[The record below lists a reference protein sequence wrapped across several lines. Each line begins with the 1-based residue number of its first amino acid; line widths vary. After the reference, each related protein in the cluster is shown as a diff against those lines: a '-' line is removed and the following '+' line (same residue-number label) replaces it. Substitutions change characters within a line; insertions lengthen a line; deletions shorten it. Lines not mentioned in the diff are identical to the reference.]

1 MPEVVE
7 VCITSLWLNH
17 ELKDSILSDIKIL
30 KGRYSRHPLPGL
42 NLFKKANN
50 YKIIKIES
58 KGKFMWFELK
68 DKNGKTLYI
77 LNKYGLT
84 GEWGFTEKD
93 YSGVEFTIKNK
104 NTTDNKK
111 LFFTDFRNFGT
122 LEITDKISRLN
133 KELNKI
139 APDFLKVSFTN
150 NEFHKRVVDYCSTD
164 ARKKREII
172 KVLMDQT
179 VKNSIG
185 SGLGN
190 YLSVS
195 ALYMAKI
202 SPYTSMEKI
211 AKSKVLS
218 NRLSESIKYI
228 VKLAFL
234 TSDTG
239 YFLDLDKGIEKF
251 LKTLRSNIFKNN
263 KHIYNFHPDIKI
275 KKGDKFK
282 FEVYGQDKDPYG
294 NDVVG
299 DKIIPGRTTYWV
311 PAIQK

>member
-7 VCITSLWLNH
+7 VCLTSIWLNH
-17 ELKDSILSDIKIL
+17 ELKNAIISDIKVL
-30 KGRYSRHPLPGL
+30 KGRYTRKSLPGL

-50 YKIIKIES
+50 YKINKIES
-58 KGKFMWFELK
+58 KGKFMWFDMK
-68 DKNGKTLYI
+68 DKNNKPLYI
-77 LNKYGLT
+77 LNKYGLS
-84 GEWGFTEKD
+84 GEWGFQEKD
-93 YSGVEFTIKNK
+93 HSNVEFTIKELDK
-104 NTTDNKK
+104 IKK
-111 LFFTDFRNFGT
+111 LYFTDQRNFGT
-122 LEITDKISRLN
+122 IEITDKLTRLN
-133 KELNKI
+133 KELDKI
-139 APDFLKVSFTN
+139 ADDFLKVPFTN
-150 NEFHKRVVDYCSTD
+150 DEFYSRIKNYVTTD

-179 VKNSIG
+179 VKNGIG

-195 ALYMAKI
+195 ALYMAKM

-211 AKSKVLS
+211 SKSKILS
-218 NRLSESIKYI
+218 NRLSVSIKYI
-228 VKLAFL
+228 VKLSFL
-234 TSDTG
+234 TSNTG

-251 LKTLRSNIFKNN
+251 LNTLRNNIFKNQ

-282 FEVYGQDKDPYG
+282 FEVYGQDKDPLG
-294 NDVVG
+294 NDVKA

-311 PAIQK
+311 PSVQN

>member
-7 VCITSLWLNH
+7 VCLTSIWLIS
-17 ELKDSILSDIKIL
+17 ELKNAIISDIKVL
-30 KGRYSRHPLPGL
+30 NGRYTRNPLPGL
-42 NLFKKANN
+42 NLFKKASS
-50 YKIIKIES
+50 YKIKNIES
-58 KGKFMWFELK
+58 KGKFMWFDIK
-68 DKNGKTLYI
+68 DKNNKSLYI
-77 LNKYGLT
+77 LNKYGLS
-84 GEWGFTEKD
+84 GEWGFQEKD
-93 YSGVEFTIKNK
+93 HSNVEFTIKEGDK
-104 NTTDNKK
+104 IKK
-111 LFFTDFRNFGT
+111 LYFTDQRNFGT

-133 KELNKI
+133 KELDKI
-139 APDFLKVSFTN
+139 ADDFLKVPFTN
-150 NEFHKRVVDYCSTD
+150 DEFYSRVKNYVTTD
-164 ARKKREII
+164 SRKKREVI
-172 KVLMDQT
+172 KVLMDQSK
-179 VKNSIG
+179 KNGIG

-211 AKSKVLS
+211 SKSKVLS

-234 TSDTG
+234 TSNTG

-251 LKTLRSNIFKNN
+251 LKKLRSDISKND
-263 KHIYNFHPDIKI
+263 KHLYNFHPDIKI

-282 FEVYGQDKDPYG
+282 FQVYGQEDDPFG
-294 NDVVG
+294 NPVSA

-311 PAIQK
+311 PAVQK